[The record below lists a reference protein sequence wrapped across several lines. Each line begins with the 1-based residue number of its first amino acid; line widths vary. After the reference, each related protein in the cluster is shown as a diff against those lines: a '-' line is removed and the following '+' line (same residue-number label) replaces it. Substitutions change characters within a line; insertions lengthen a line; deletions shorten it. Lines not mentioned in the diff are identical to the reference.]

1 MVVRV
6 PNVKSLSFFKSLS
19 FWVFLKKNLPPF
31 FENQIVEFLDD
42 TDAKAGSPTLSLV
55 TNFVFTQGRLT
66 TKLIIS
72 LNRARQDD
80 HSHVTFDV
88 TLTKITQTAVP

>member
-42 TDAKAGSPTLSLV
+42 TGRATHGTGNGGDMGDRTECQGQHGRGMV
-55 TNFVFTQGRLT
+55 RFDQCTQ
-66 TKLIIS
+66 I
-72 LNRARQDD
+72 
-80 HSHVTFDV
+80 
-88 TLTKITQTAVP
+88 AVHGGVA

>member
-42 TDAKAGSPTLSLV
+42 TGVYYNTRTGIILIASAKKLL
-55 TNFVFTQGRLT
+55 
-66 TKLIIS
+66 LIIDKLAS
-72 LNRARQDD
+72 
-80 HSHVTFDV
+80 S
-88 TLTKITQTAVP
+88 